1 MASENVKGGI
11 AGWPTTTRQRCSQ
24 VFPSLRHELVLFFH
38 LVPASDK
45 PTTALYPT
53 ITTAKMSPKGLLLV
67 NLWLITASRGRV
79 TASSMLDKLEL
90 VRIPEYFC
98 LLTMWRPSCLRALLA
113 SRYSAVRGP
122 HSWGRLLSHRRSQIQ
137 SQSRLPWQTHCHIL
151 RSSW

>member
-1 MASENVKGGI
+1 MLREVLLVD
-11 AGWPTTTRQRCSQ
+11 RQRLDKGAVRCS
-24 VFPSLRHELVLFFH
+24 PHYATNLFSFSTWAQPVRN
-38 LVPASDK
+38 LP
-45 PTTALYPT
+45 PPFTPT
-53 ITTAKMSPKGLLLV
+53 ITTAKMSPEGLLLV